1 MYGNS
6 ERRTQHFEQLVDPP
20 GEAMSDT
27 WQLIEV
33 ARRLGHGDL
42 FPWSEA
48 EHIQRIWEEYGRFHH
63 GPEHEM
69 APYEELRQRP
79 GVMWPFV
86 DGQETKWRYHAATDP
101 AAEGESF
108 DFYGKPDRRA
118 WIWFRPYEP
127 AAEAPDAEYPF
138 WLCTGRVVEHWHTGS
153 MTRRIPVL
161 HQAVPNGYV
170 ELHPADASRMR
181 IRSGDGVRLTSRR
194 GTLVLPA
201 LVNGRGQPA
210 VGQVF
215 VPFFDEGLLINEL
228 TLDAFCPIS
237 KQPDYKKCAVQVAP
251 A

>member
-1 MYGNS
+1 
-6 ERRTQHFEQLVDPP
+6 
-20 GEAMSDT
+20 
-27 WQLIEV
+27 
-33 ARRLGHGDL
+33 
-42 FPWSEA
+42 
-48 EHIQRIWEEYGRFHH
+48 
-63 GPEHEM
+63 M

-153 MTRRIPVL
+153 MTRRIPIL